1 MKIQLSLILSICA
14 TLLLNAQQDRIELDP
29 GGAAGGDIFGL
40 KVTATGNNTT
50 KFHIFKNFTGDSQD
64 YDNLVINANRN
75 IGMGTNNPL
84 TKLHIYN
91 GASGKVPHGFT
102 DFVVEDDHHGMIN
115 ILTPSNYSGYF
126 GFADATD
133 DFVGGIQYN
142 HTNDIMYLRV
152 NNHAA
157 DMVINKDG
165 NVGIGTTAPVTNL
178 DISTTDYNAADGL
191 RISQGSSSGNKNSG
205 RLFFENLG
213 ETSNSFAIMKADNR
227 LSFRGNAR
235 AGSSSGTEFFSIEN
249 SGQIGIGTA
258 NPGYGKLHIDG
269 TGPSQGINLWT
280 DSGEVTSRIWID
292 NVAKTFHLTKGDNP
306 TNGITIENGGDVG
319 IGTATPDSKL
329 SVNGEIHTKEVKV
342 DLVGWSDFVFEKGYD
357 LPSLEEVEHHISDKG
372 HLQDIP
378 SAADVASNGIK
389 LGEMDAKLLQKIEEL
404 MLYTIQQQKEIDAL
418 LKVKKQNDELAQRIH
433 KLETLINHLLNTQ
446 D

>member
-40 KVTATGNNTT
+40 KVTATGNNAT

-102 DFVVEDDHHGMIN
+102 DFVVEDNHHGMIN

-142 HTNDIMYLRV
+142 HTTDIMYLRV

-165 NVGIGTTAPVTNL
+165 NVGIGTTTPAEK
-178 DISTTDYNAADGL
+178 L
-191 RISQGSSSGNKNSG
+191 RV
-205 RLFFENLG
+205 
-213 ETSNSFAIMKADNR
+213 
-227 LSFRGNAR
+227 
-235 AGSSSGTEFFSIEN
+235 SSGTSGDAIVTIEADTDN
-249 SGQIGIGTA
+249 SNEYNNPMIKLRQDGGALGVNIGYSEENFGGNVFGIGVRHTNVDTWDTFTINTQSGNIGIGT
-258 NPGYGKLHIDG
+258 K
-269 TGPSQGINLWT
+269 
-280 DSGEVTSRIWID
+280 
-292 NVAKTFHLTKGDNP
+292 
-306 TNGITIENGGDVG
+306 
-319 IGTATPDSKL
+319 TPDSKL
-329 SVNGEIHTKEVKV
+329 AVNGEIHTKEVKV